1 MNYWIFKANP
11 DKYRIDDR
19 LLNPYPHM
27 TWAVTRY
34 PDRIKQGDIV
44 FIWRGGTPRGIC
56 ALMEIDACPYDP
68 SPEDLNDGFEIPA
81 GSVELGPDHWAKGHI
96 IQRFALVEAS
106 VIKKIPGLELF
117 SFFSAFQQAINFTI
131 TRPEASILLE
141 YIEEHKSD
149 PPVKIPEKPVKP
161 VKPVRQAAAPSVKQS
176 APAKAAAPARQRPSR
191 PAQAQLAPRPTTV
204 AATLLKCDMCGRF
217 VISTDIE
224 RHAREAHPGER
235 VEWIKVK

>member
-19 LLNPYPHM
+19 MLNSYPHI

-34 PDRIKQGDIV
+34 HDRIQKGDTV

-56 ALMEIDACPYDP
+56 AVMLIDDCPYDP
-68 SPEDLNDGFEIPA
+68 RPDDLNDGFEIPP
-81 GSVELGPDHWAKGHI
+81 GSVSLGEDHWARGHI

-106 VIKKIPGLELF
+106 AIKKIPGLELF
-117 SFFSAFQQAINFTI
+117 SFFSAFQQAINFTV

-141 YIEEHKSD
+141 YIEAHKSD

-161 VKPVRQAAAPSVKQS
+161 ARPVKPVK
-176 APAKAAAPARQRPSR
+176 PAKPVTAVQTRTTHSRVPRAVAR
-191 PAQAQLAPRPTTV
+191 PATV
-204 AATLLKCDMCGRF
+204 AATLLKCDLCSRF
-217 VISTDIE
+217 VISTDTD
-224 RHAREAHPGER
+224 RHAREAHPGQQ
-235 VEWIKVK
+235 VEWQKLKPGQ